1 MHRQTGSFVALS
13 LCLPLLAL
21 SACDEGNGRG
31 TDIYGQGQ
39 DDGQDEGTPNEE
51 LPEPPEDLAE
61 MFQLAGAEFDVP
73 ATILSAIAHVET
85 QWQMVRGSTEFDGQ
99 EVATGLMALR
109 GANLSEGAA
118 LAGVSL
124 SSASTDPVDNIRAAA
139 ALLSAMADEH
149 GLTNRQDLGAWAPV
163 LAEYSGIQSQD
174 GRDAYVLD
182 EVMPMAV
189 GSVGIE
195 IGDAPILIDSGNGA
209 TTPTVEAGPDYSGS
223 LWRPSPNHSARPGG
237 AVGDPSMVIIHTCE
251 GSYAGCWSWLKNAN
265 SGVSAHYVVNN
276 TGSEIT
282 QLVRENRKAWHIAA
296 PYDCDLNSDVD
307 CNKDGTSNNNFTIG
321 IEHAGYANQANWDGG
336 LIDASAELVCNIT
349 QDQAIPRDRYHIVGH
364 GQLQPY
370 NRVDPG
376 PKWPWQEY
384 IALVQNYCGD
394 GGAPEPEPEPD
405 PMPEPDPDPDPEP
418 EPDPVPEPNPPP
430 PAAAVDII
438 IDSNNGLNGVNASV
452 YVSNAWTSASGPTDY
467 ETGYWWHGTQSIS
480 DAAEFAFYLD
490 APAQLTV
497 ETWWTAGSNRSTAAP
512 YAIYDA
518 SNDHLGTV
526 YVNQQQN
533 GGKWNVL
540 GTYQFEA
547 GWNFVDLSVWAP
559 SGFVVIADAVRVH
572 TP

>member
-1 MHRQTGSFVALS
+1 MHRQIASFIAVS
-13 LCLPLLAL
+13 LCLPLLGL
-21 SACDEGNGRG
+21 TACDEGNGRDI
-31 TDIYGQGQ
+31 DIYGQGQ
-39 DDGQDEGTPNEE
+39 DDGDEGTPAEE
-51 LPEPPEDLAE
+51 IPEPPEELVE
-61 MFQLAGAEFDVP
+61 MFELAGSEFDVP
-73 ATILSAIAHVET
+73 PTILSAIANVET
-85 QWQMVRGSTEFDGQ
+85 QWQMVSGSTEFDGQ

-109 GANLSEGAA
+109 GTNLSEGAM

-124 SSASTDPVDNIRAAA
+124 SSASTDPIDNIRAAA

-149 GLTNRQDLGAWAPV
+149 GISNRDDIGSWTPV
-163 LAEYSGIQSQD
+163 LAEYSGIASQE
-174 GRDAYVLD
+174 GRDAYVFD
-182 EVMPMAV
+182 EVLPMAI
-189 GSVGIE
+189 GSIGIE
-195 IGDAPILIDSGNGA
+195 VGEAPIVIDSGAGA
-209 TTPTVEAGPDYSGS
+209 PTPTVELGPDYSGS

-296 PYDCDLNSDVD
+296 AYDCDLNSDTD
-307 CNKDGTSNNNFTIG
+307 CAKEGSSSNNFTIG

-336 LIDASAELVCNIT
+336 LIDASAQLVCDIT
-349 QDQAIPRDRYHIVGH
+349 EGQDIPRDRYHIVGH

-370 NRVDPG
+370 NRIDPG

-384 IALVQNYCGD
+384 IALVQSYCDD
-394 GGAPEPEPEPD
+394 GPPPAPEPEPEPD
-405 PMPEPDPDPDPEP
+405 PMPEPEPEPEP
-418 EPDPVPEPNPPP
+418 EPDPPP
-430 PAAAVDII
+430 PAAAVDIV
-438 IDSNNGLNGVNASV
+438 IDSNDALNDANASI
-452 YVSNAWTSASGPTDY
+452 YVSNAWTSATGPSDY
-467 ETGYWWHGTQSIS
+467 ETGYWWHSTQSIS
-480 DAAEFAFYLD
+480 DAAEFAFYLE

-497 ETWWTAGSNRSTAAP
+497 EAWWTSGSNRSTAAP
-512 YAIYDA
+512 FVIYDA
-518 SNDHLGTV
+518 SNDQLGTV

-533 GGKWNVL
+533 GGKWNVI

-559 SGFVVIADAVRVH
+559 LGFVVVADAVRVH